1 MIKIIKS
8 LKDVSWTIVGLI
20 GLMMLIGGSNL
31 YMSYR
36 LDLLEYS
43 GFSFLHIMAVYT
55 SAVLQLSIA
64 SSAPRIIAKSK
75 RDGLVIVDKLVGA
88 SFYAL
93 CAFIL
98 IAILAKEILINYYG
112 VTYWEYVFY
121 ISFTVLSTVILNI
134 NGILYGISQIK
145 NGSIQSVIASTIY
158 LTILSQGIEN
168 GKLEY
173 EFISRGVIVLL
184 VVVVIFNIVK
194 YNFKYCGISE
204 IYRFIKSKDSIAYLL
219 PSLIAGVM
227 NGMALLLIYSAY
239 GRSVS
244 DSFLLGY
251 AGYIMLLRSVIL
263 FLNTALNKL
272 YFLKFSNEYFQKDS
286 GSMIGD
292 GVMALLVKN
301 ILSIVLSGCMVF
313 AAYHFFYE
321 EYFSKYSGVQNT
333 IYALFGLWLV
343 FEVVYLTL
351 YQKIQVYGLMWESL
365 IAIALPTFVYALIVN
380 RLKIVYSLESLLLVY
395 ISIIA
400 FSILIVMYIANKK
413 EKELAL

>member
-8 LKDVSWTIVGLI
+8 MKDMSWTIFGLI
-20 GLMMLIGGSNL
+20 GLMMLIGGSNF

-55 SAVLQLSIA
+55 SAVLQLSIS
-64 SSAPRIIAKSK
+64 SSAPRVIAKSK
-75 RDGLVIVDKLVGA
+75 RDGLAIVDKLVGA

-121 ISFTVLSTVILNI
+121 ISFAVLSAVLLNI

-145 NGSIQSVIASTIY
+145 NGSIQLVIASAIY

-173 EFISRGVIVLL
+173 EFVSKGVIALL

-204 IYRFIKSKDSIAYLL
+204 IYRFIKSKESVAYLL

-227 NGMALLLIYSAY
+227 NGMALVLIYSAF
-239 GRSVS
+239 GKSVS

-251 AGYIMLLRSVIL
+251 AGYILLLRSVIL

-286 GSMIGD
+286 GSIGD

-321 EYFSKYSGVQNT
+321 EYFSKYNGLQNT

-365 IAIALPTFVYALIVN
+365 IAITLPTFVYALIVN
-380 RLKIVYSLESLLLVY
+380 KLEIVDSLESLLLVY
-395 ISIIA
+395 ISIMA
-400 FSILIVMYIANKK
+400 FSILSVMYIANKK
-413 EKELAL
+413 EKELVL

>member
-1 MIKIIKS
+1 M
-8 LKDVSWTIVGLI
+8 SWTIVGLI
-20 GLMMLIGGSNL
+20 GLMMLIGGSNF

-55 SAVLQLSIA
+55 SAVLQLSIS
-64 SSAPRIIAKSK
+64 SSAPRVIAKSK
-75 RDGLVIVDKLVGA
+75 RDGLAIVDKLVGT

-93 CAFIL
+93 CSFIL
-98 IAILAKEILINYYG
+98 IAILAKEVLINYYG

-121 ISFTVLSTVILNI
+121 ISFAVLSAVILNI

-145 NGSIQSVIASTIY
+145 GGSIQLVIASAIY
-158 LTILSQGIEN
+158 LTILGQGIEN

-173 EFISRGVIVLL
+173 EFVSKGVIALL

-194 YNFKYCGISE
+194 YNFKHCGISE
-204 IYRFIKSKDSIAYLL
+204 IYRFIKSKDSVAYLL

-227 NGMALLLIYSAY
+227 NGMALVLIYSAF
-239 GRSVS
+239 GKSVS

-251 AGYIMLLRSVIL
+251 AGYILLLRSVIL

-286 GSMIGD
+286 GSIGD

-301 ILSIVLSGCMVF
+301 ILSIVLSGCMLF
-313 AAYHFFYE
+313 AAYHVFYE
-321 EYFSKYSGVQNT
+321 QYFSKYNDLQNT

-365 IAIALPTFVYALIVN
+365 IVITLPTFVYALIVN
-380 RLKIVYSLESLLLVY
+380 RLEIVDSLESLLLVY
-395 ISIIA
+395 ISIMA
-400 FSILIVMYIANKK
+400 FSILSVMYIANKK
-413 EKELAL
+413 EKELVL

>member
-8 LKDVSWTIVGLI
+8 LKDMFWTILGLI
-20 GLMMLIGGSNL
+20 GLMMLIGGSNF

-43 GFSFLHIMAVYT
+43 GFSFLHMMAVYT
-55 SAVLQLSIA
+55 SAVLQLSIS
-64 SSAPRIIAKSK
+64 SSAPRVIAKSK
-75 RDGLVIVDKLVGA
+75 RDGLAIVDKLVGA

-121 ISFTVLSTVILNI
+121 ISFTVLSAVILNI
-134 NGILYGISQIK
+134 NGILYGINQIK
-145 NGSIQSVIASTIY
+145 NGSIQSVIVSAIY
-158 LTILSQGIEN
+158 LTMLSQGIEN

-173 EFISRGVIVLL
+173 EFISKGVIALL

-194 YNFKYCGISE
+194 YNFKYCSISE
-204 IYRFIKSKDSIAYLL
+204 IYRFIKSKDSVAYLL
-219 PSLIAGVM
+219 PNLIAGVM
-227 NGMALLLIYSAY
+227 NGTALVLIYSAY
-239 GRSVS
+239 GKSVS
-244 DSFLLGY
+244 DGFLLGY
-251 AGYIMLLRSVIL
+251 AGYIMLLRSIIL

-286 GSMIGD
+286 GSIGD
-292 GVMALLVKN
+292 GVIALLIKN

-321 EYFSKYSGVQNT
+321 EYFSKYNGVQNT

-365 IAIALPTFVYALIVN
+365 IAITLPTFVYALIVN
-380 RLKIVYSLESLLLVY
+380 RLEIVHNLESLLLVY
-395 ISIIA
+395 ISIMA
-400 FSILIVMYIANKK
+400 ASILIVMYIANKK

>member
-8 LKDVSWTIVGLI
+8 MKDMSWTIFGLI
-20 GLMMLIGGSNL
+20 GLMMLIGGSNF

-55 SAVLQLSIA
+55 SAVLQLSIS
-64 SSAPRIIAKSK
+64 SSAPRVIAKSK
-75 RDGLVIVDKLVGA
+75 RDGLAIVDKLVGA

-121 ISFTVLSTVILNI
+121 ISFTVLSAVLLNI

-145 NGSIQSVIASTIY
+145 NGSIQLVIASAIY

-173 EFISRGVIVLL
+173 EFVSKGVIALL

-204 IYRFIKSKDSIAYLL
+204 IYRFIKSKESVAYLL

-227 NGMALLLIYSAY
+227 NGMALVLIYSAF
-239 GRSVS
+239 GKSVS

-251 AGYIMLLRSVIL
+251 AGYILLLRSVIL

-286 GSMIGD
+286 GSIGD

-321 EYFSKYSGVQNT
+321 EYFSKYNGLQNT

-365 IAIALPTFVYALIVN
+365 IAITLPTFVYALIVN
-380 RLKIVYSLESLLLVY
+380 RLEIVDSLESLLLVY
-395 ISIIA
+395 ISIMA
-400 FSILIVMYIANKK
+400 FSILSVMYIANKK
-413 EKELAL
+413 EKELVL

>member
-8 LKDVSWTIVGLI
+8 MKDMSWTIFGLI
-20 GLMMLIGGSNL
+20 GLMMLIGGSNF

-55 SAVLQLSIA
+55 SAVLQLSIS
-64 SSAPRIIAKSK
+64 SSAPRLIAKSK
-75 RDGLVIVDKLVGA
+75 RDGLAIVDKLVGA

-121 ISFTVLSTVILNI
+121 ISFTVLSAVLLNI

-145 NGSIQSVIASTIY
+145 NGSIQLVIASAIY

-173 EFISRGVIVLL
+173 EFVSKGVIALL

-204 IYRFIKSKDSIAYLL
+204 IYRLIKSKESVAYLL

-227 NGMALLLIYSAY
+227 NGMALVLIYSAF
-239 GRSVS
+239 GKSVS

-251 AGYIMLLRSVIL
+251 AGYILLLRSVIL

-286 GSMIGD
+286 GSIGD

-321 EYFSKYSGVQNT
+321 EYFSKYNGLQNT

-365 IAIALPTFVYALIVN
+365 IAITLPTFVYALIVN
-380 RLKIVYSLESLLLVY
+380 KLEIVDSLESLLLVY
-395 ISIIA
+395 ISIMA
-400 FSILIVMYIANKK
+400 FSILSVMYIANKK
-413 EKELAL
+413 EKELVL

>member
-1 MIKIIKS
+1 MVKHIKP
-8 LKDVSWTIVGLI
+8 LKDIFWTIAGLI
-20 GLMMLIGGSNL
+20 GLMALIGGSNF

-43 GFSFLHIMAVYT
+43 GFSFLHMMAVYT
-55 SAVLQLSIA
+55 SAILQLSIS

-75 RDGLVIVDKLVGA
+75 RYGLAIVDKLVGA

-98 IAILAKEILINYYG
+98 IAILAKDMLINYYG
-112 VTYWEYVFY
+112 IIYWEYVFY

-145 NGSIQSVIASTIY
+145 NGSMQVVIASAIY
-158 LTILSQGIEN
+158 LTILSQGLEN

-173 EFISRGVIVLL
+173 EFISKGVIALL

-204 IYRFIKSKDSIAYLL
+204 IYRFIKSKDGVAYLL

-227 NGMALLLIYSAY
+227 NGMALVLIYSAF
-239 GRSVS
+239 GKSVS

-251 AGYIMLLRSVIL
+251 AGYILLLKSVIL

-286 GSMIGD
+286 GSIGD

-321 EYFSKYSGVQNT
+321 EYFSKYNGVQNT

-343 FEVVYLTL
+343 FEGVYLTL

-365 IAIALPTFVYALIVN
+365 IAITLPTFLYALIVN
-380 RLKIVYSLESLLLVY
+380 RLEIVDSLESLLLVY
-395 ISIIA
+395 ISIMA
-400 FSILIVMYIANKK
+400 FSILSVMYIANKK
-413 EKELAL
+413 EKELVL

>member
-1 MIKIIKS
+1 MWYKRLEMYVWWTCNQKCTYCMEFS
-8 LKDVSWTIVGLI
+8 NMEKTWTKKVTEYEVLKKLLKYKKLWYNHVTYLWWEPFIQWVFLYALKVWKKLWYTILVTT
-20 GLMMLIGGSNL
+20 NCTT
-31 YMSYR
+31 
-36 LDLLEYS
+36 
-43 GFSFLHIMAVYT
+43 LHIDKQAKKYLPYIDELIISVEAIDKWLQQKISRSKVLVYW
-55 SAVLQLSIA
+55 
-64 SSAPRIIAKSK
+64 
-75 RDGLVIVDKLVGA
+75 D
-88 SFYAL
+88 
-93 CAFIL
+93 
-98 IAILAKEILINYYG
+98 N
-112 VTYWEYVFY
+112 VFK
-121 ISFTVLSTVILNI
+121 NI
-134 NGILYGISQIK
+134 NKYWKWSYFKANI
-145 NGSIQSVIASTIY
+145 VITKD
-158 LTILSQGIEN
+158 N
-168 GKLEY
+168 
-173 EFISRGVIVLL
+173 LL
-184 VVVVIFNIVK
+184 DIFNIVK

-227 NGMALLLIYSAY
+227 NGMALVLIYSAY

-286 GSMIGD
+286 GSIGD

-321 EYFSKYSGVQNT
+321 EYFSKYDGVQNT

-365 IAIALPTFVYALIVN
+365 IAITLPTFVYALIVN
-380 RLKIVYSLESLLLVY
+380 RLEMVYSLESLLLVY
-395 ISIIA
+395 ISIMS
-400 FSILIVMYIANKK
+400 FSILIVMYISNKK
-413 EKELAL
+413 EKELVL

>member
-1 MIKIIKS
+1 M
-8 LKDVSWTIVGLI
+8 KDMSWTIFGLI
-20 GLMMLIGGSNL
+20 GLMMLIGGSNF

-55 SAVLQLSIA
+55 SAVLQLSIS
-64 SSAPRIIAKSK
+64 SSAPRVIAKSK
-75 RDGLVIVDKLVGA
+75 RDGLAIVDKLVGA

-121 ISFTVLSTVILNI
+121 ISFAVLSAVLLNI

-145 NGSIQSVIASTIY
+145 NGSIQLVIASAIY

-173 EFISRGVIVLL
+173 EFVSKGVIALL

-204 IYRFIKSKDSIAYLL
+204 IYRFIKSKESVAYLL

-227 NGMALLLIYSAY
+227 NGMALVLIYSAF
-239 GRSVS
+239 GKSVS

-251 AGYIMLLRSVIL
+251 AGYILLLRSVIL

-286 GSMIGD
+286 GSIGD

-321 EYFSKYSGVQNT
+321 EYFSKYNGLQNT

-365 IAIALPTFVYALIVN
+365 IAITLPTFVYALIVN
-380 RLKIVYSLESLLLVY
+380 KLEIVDSLESLLLVY
-395 ISIIA
+395 ISIMA
-400 FSILIVMYIANKK
+400 FSILSVMYIANKK
-413 EKELAL
+413 EKELVL